1 MFSGAPL
8 VLASTST
15 GRRALLDRL
24 HVPYEA
30 MSPDLD
36 EDTIGGD
43 SAEEIARSRARAK
56 AERVASLRPDAL
68 VIGADQVVEVDG
80 AILGKPGTDER
91 AVAQLRQLTGRMH
104 RLITAVA
111 LVGRGAPEGGESGID
126 VHRMTMRPLDDAEIR
141 RYVAADAPA
150 ACAGSYKVESLG
162 IALFERIEGDDWTAI
177 VGLPLMMVC
186 SMLRRAGW
194 ALP

>member
-1 MFSGAPL
+1 M
-8 VLASTST
+8 LASTST

-24 HVPYEA
+24 RVPYEA
-30 MSPDLD
+30 IASGVD
-36 EDTIGGD
+36 EDAIHGS
-43 SAEEIARSRARAK
+43 SAEDVARARAIAK
-56 AERVASLRPDAL
+56 AESVARERPEAL
-68 VIGADQVVEVDG
+68 VIGADQVVELDG
-80 AILGKPGTDER
+80 AILGKPGTDAR
-91 AVAQLRQLTGRMH
+91 ATEQLRTLAGRVH

-111 LVGRGAPEGGESGID
+111 LVGRGASVREVGVD
-126 VHRMTMRPLDDAEIR
+126 VHRMTMRALDEAEIR

-150 ACAGSYKVESLG
+150 DCAGSYKVESLG